1 MFSHRMDS
9 RTSGMRA
16 SLVGSALV
24 FSVASFGSS
33 AAADTKGPATIS
45 SAKWNAYVDKDP
57 VNKCFHGFVA
67 SFEPIQSEAGAAP
80 VTISHAD
87 YAKLSFGDDLT
98 KPLATDVVSSDP
110 GWQPMMLTVEREG
123 RDVAYLL
130 NAGGITAR
138 GFVVAAATP
147 VAIAAGSAVEGAS
160 LEDRYAPALALVTND
175 AGTTRCGLTRV
186 TFMDAT
192 VPDGTRSIQVILRG
206 GKLVGAVE
214 TSV

>member
-1 MFSHRMDS
+1 MFSHRVDV
-9 RTSGMRA
+9 RVAAFRA
-16 SLVGSALV
+16 SVVGGALAL
-24 FSVASFGSS
+24 SVVSLGTI
-33 AAADTKGPATIS
+33 AAADTKGPATIA

-57 VNKCFHGFVA
+57 VNRCFHGFVA
-67 SFEPIQSEAGAAP
+67 SFEPVQSEAGAAP
-80 VTISHAD
+80 VTITHAD

-98 KPLATDVVSSDP
+98 KPLATDVVSNDP

-147 VAIAAGSAVEGAS
+147 LAIASGSAVGGTS
-160 LEDRYAPALALVTND
+160 LEDRYAPALALISGNP
-175 AGTTRCGLTRV
+175 GLTRCGLTRV

-192 VPDGTRSIQVILRG
+192 VPDGTRSIQVILRN